1 MTTAVA
7 LGTLGA
13 VSTQAQDFK
22 SENQKELSGLLNEQE
37 TKQNNMIEITQ
48 HTLTD
53 DGVELAPGRYIKTE

>member
-37 TKQNNMIEITQ
+37 T
-48 HTLTD
+48 
-53 DGVELAPGRYIKTE
+53 